1 MATKKAALGK
11 GLNALIPSI
20 GARDDAERPDE
31 GGVAQSR
38 LYNFEDRVRL
48 LGRVAEL
55 DVEAIRPNPFQ
66 PRQDF
71 NDEALAELAASIAQL
86 GIIQPITVRAL
97 GESRFELI
105 SGERRLRAAKR
116 AGLKRVPAYVRD
128 ADTEAML
135 EMAIVENIQRE
146 NLNPVEVALGYHRL
160 IEECGLTQEDVA
172 QKVGKNRTTVTNTLR
187 LLRLPP
193 RVLASLRDGTLTSG
207 HARMLVSVEDDAAQ
221 LRLYEQIVEGG
232 LSVRQVEHLIREYRK
247 RLDAADADADAKHAA
262 AEAAEAVATPDRNAL
277 QVQQFTGALRDRLS
291 TQVAIKHKEN
301 GGGRIEITYYSQD
314 DLERVLDLLLDR

>member
-11 GLNALIPSI
+11 GLSALLPSSS
-20 GARDDAERPDE
+20 GGDEEREE
-31 GGVAQSR
+31 GSVSQTK

-55 DVEAIRPNPFQ
+55 DVEAIRPNPYQ
-66 PRQDF
+66 PRETF
-71 NDEALAELAASIAQL
+71 NEQALDELSASIRQL
-86 GIIQPITVRAL
+86 GIIQPITVRSL
-97 GESRFELI
+97 GESRFEII

-116 AGLKRVPAYVRD
+116 AGLTRVPAYVRE

-160 IEECGLTQEDVA
+160 IEECGLTQEEVA
-172 QKVGKNRTTVTNTLR
+172 KKVSKNRSTVANTLR

-193 RVLASLRDGTLTSG
+193 PVLASLRDGTLTSG
-207 HARMLVSVEDDAAQ
+207 HARMLVSIEDDEAQ
-221 LRLYEQIVEGG
+221 LKLYREIVDKG
-232 LSVRQVEHLIREYRK
+232 LSVRQVEQLVREYRK
-247 RLDAADADADAKHAA
+247 RLDDAETADEDAADD
-262 AEAAEAVATPDRNAL
+262 AAEAVSQPSRDAL
-277 QVQQFTGALRDRLS
+277 QIEQFTGSLRDRLS
-291 TQVAIKHKEN
+291 TQVAIRHKDS
-301 GGGRIEITYYSQD
+301 GSGKIEITYYSQD

>member
-11 GLNALIPSI
+11 GLNALLPSLEERI
-20 GARDDAERPDE
+20 DEDRDTD
-31 GGVAQSR
+31 GGVSQTR

-55 DVEAIRPNPFQ
+55 DVEAIRPNPYQ

-71 NDEALAELAASIAQL
+71 NEDALDELAASIAQL

-97 GESRFELI
+97 GDSRFEII

-116 AGLKRVPAYVRD
+116 AGLKRVPAYVRE

-172 QKVGKNRTTVTNTLR
+172 HKVGKNRTTVTNTLR

-207 HARMLVSVEDDAAQ
+207 HARMLVAVEDDEAQ
-221 LRLYEQIVEGG
+221 LHLYERIVEGG
-232 LSVRQVEHLIREYRK
+232 LSVRQVEALIREYRK
-247 RLDAADADADAKHAA
+247 RLDEKAADAKEAA
-262 AEAAEAVATPDRNAL
+262 EEAAEAVTTPDQNAL
-277 QVQQFTGALRDRLS
+277 QVRQFTGALRDLLS
-291 TQVAIKHKEN
+291 TQVAIKHREN
-301 GGGRIEITYYSQD
+301 GGGKIEISYYSQD
-314 DLERVLDLLLDR
+314 DLERVLDLLLDH

>member
-11 GLNALIPSI
+11 GLSALLPSSS
-20 GARDDAERPDE
+20 GEQSEASAE
-31 GGVAQSR
+31 GSVSQTK

-55 DVEAIRPNPFQ
+55 DVAAIRPNPYQ
-66 PRQDF
+66 PRETF
-71 NDEALAELAASIAQL
+71 NEEALEELAASIRQL

-97 GESRFELI
+97 GESRFEII

-116 AGLKRVPAYVRD
+116 AGLGRVPAYVRE

-172 QKVGKNRTTVTNTLR
+172 KKVSKNRSTVANTLR

-193 RVLASLRDGTLTSG
+193 PVLASLRDGTLTSG
-207 HARMLVSVEDDAAQ
+207 HARMLVSIEDDEAQ
-221 LRLYEQIVEGG
+221 LQLYHEIVDKG
-232 LSVRQVEHLIREYRK
+232 LSVRQVEQLVREYRK
-247 RLDAADADADAKHAA
+247 RIEDGETEDAA
-262 AEAAEAVATPDRNAL
+262 AEASEAVTTPSRDDL
-277 QVQQFTGALRDRLS
+277 QIKEFTGALRDRLS
-291 TQVAIKHKEN
+291 TQVAIRHKDD
-301 GGGRIEITYYSQD
+301 GAGKIEINYYSQD
-314 DLERVLDLLLDR
+314 DLERVLDLLLER

>member
-11 GLNALIPSI
+11 GLSALLPSS
-20 GARDDAERPDE
+20 GERHDE
-31 GGVAQSR
+31 HEEGNVSQTK

-55 DVEAIRPNPFQ
+55 DVTAIRPNPYQ
-66 PRQDF
+66 PRETF
-71 NDEALAELAASIAQL
+71 NETALDELAASIRQL

-97 GESRFELI
+97 GESRFEII

-116 AGLKRVPAYVRD
+116 AGLNRVPAYVRE

-160 IEECGLTQEDVA
+160 IDECGLTQEEVA
-172 QKVGKNRTTVTNTLR
+172 KKVSKNRSTVANTLR

-193 RVLASLRDGTLTSG
+193 PVLASLRDGTLTSG
-207 HARMLVSVEDDAAQ
+207 HARMLVSIEDDEAQ
-221 LRLYEQIVEGG
+221 LQLYHEIVENG
-232 LSVRQVEHLIREYRK
+232 LSVRQVEQLVREYRK
-247 RLDAADADADAKHAA
+247 RIEDDETPNEDAA
-262 AEAAEAVATPDRNAL
+262 AEASEAVATPSRDAL
-277 QVQQFTGALRDRLS
+277 QIKEFTGALRDRLS
-291 TQVAIKHKEN
+291 TQVAIRHKDD
-301 GGGRIEITYYSQD
+301 GAGRIEIVYYSQD
-314 DLERVLDLLLDR
+314 DLERVLDLLLER